1 MQFARIAVQR
11 AIRDLQVRIQEIIL
25 KDAFLDQ
32 DEPVPP
38 QYQKKVELYYRPD
51 QPIRVTVRAYDEK
64 LEDTSK
70 YRLTARLRDANL
82 RPAAGDPAAPLQEAP
97 LTPENARGPIVAS

>member
-1 MQFARIAVQR
+1 MTRVGVQQ

-38 QYQKKVELYYRPD
+38 QYQKQVETYYR
-51 QPIRVTVRAYDEK
+51 V
-64 LEDTSK
+64 LSED
-70 YRLTARLRDANL
+70 L
-82 RPAAGDPAAPLQEAP
+82 
-97 LTPENARGPIVAS
+97 PERK